1 MKNEDPLLRI
11 QFDGKAVGESR
22 IPVTYLLTFLSNMEK
37 AIKRTSRVLSGE
49 ASSLQKGRVPEN
61 IKKEIALDLVQI
73 THASPSAVLGLER
86 SMSQT
91 ALPGMDYGA
100 EVIEKSIQGLDAAQE
115 ESEVLPDGFD
125 TGVLMAWRNAGKLF
139 EKGIDSITFTLNHR
153 AKPIVTR
160 YTYKGFS
167 RIQERIKG
175 PETNIRTIEGRLLMA
190 DFKEYGTRCRIHPSA
205 SEPVLC
211 YFDEEQRDEVLED
224 ILQYVKIIGEATEDP
239 LTGKIIS
246 IKIHDIERLEEKENE
261 AADLL
266 PKGTPLSHDFWKSP
280 SLEELAE
287 SQHVQPVTDL
297 STLFGTW
304 PGEPDDGFEES
315 IDDLRHHVAE
325 GDY

>member
-1 MKNEDPLLRI
+1 MKIEDPLLQI
-11 QFDGKAVGESR
+11 QFDGKAVGASR
-22 IPVTYLLTFLSNMEK
+22 MPVSHLLTFLSNMEK

-49 ASSLQKGRVPEN
+49 VSSLQTGRVPEN

-86 SMSQT
+86 NMSQ
-91 ALPGMDYGA
+91 AAFPGMDHGT
-100 EVIEKSIQGLDAAQE
+100 EIIEKSIQGLGAAQE
-115 ESEVLPDGFD
+115 ERDTLPDGFD

-153 AKPIVTR
+153 TEPIVTK

-190 DFKEYGTRCRIHPSA
+190 DFKEYGTRCRIHPSFG
-205 SEPVLC
+205 EPVLC

-239 LTGKIIS
+239 LTGKISS
-246 IKIHDIERLEEKENE
+246 INIHDIERLEEKEDE

-266 PKGTPLSHDFWKSP
+266 PKKTPLSHDFWKSP

-297 STLFGTW
+297 STLLGSW
-304 PGEPDDGFEES
+304 PGELNDGFEES
-315 IDDLRHHVAE
+315 IDDLRHHFAE